1 MSSLT
6 IPCVETGMSKMTT
19 YFLLGIAAILIL
31 TLVEILE
38 SRRRNEFII
47 EKQACE
53 ITRLYQE
60 NNALENNAKDMVREY
75 ENECA

>member
-6 IPCVETGMSKMTT
+6 IPCVETGMNKMTN

-31 TLVEILE
+31 TLVEMVE
-38 SRRRNEFII
+38 YRRRNEFII

-53 ITRLYQE
+53 ITRLYNE
-60 NNALENNAKDMVREY
+60 NNALENKAQDMVREY

>member
-1 MSSLT
+1 
-6 IPCVETGMSKMTT
+6 MTT

-31 TLVEILE
+31 TLIEMVEY
-38 SRRRNEFII
+38 RRRNEFII

-60 NNALENNAKDMVREY
+60 NHALENNAKDMVADY
-75 ENECA
+75 ESQC

>member
-6 IPCVETGMSKMTT
+6 IPCVETGMNKMTT

-31 TLVEILE
+31 TLVEMVE
-38 SRRRNEFII
+38 YRRRKDFII

-53 ITRLYQE
+53 ITRLYNE
-60 NNALENNAKDMVREY
+60 NHALENKAQKMVADY

>member
-1 MSSLT
+1 
-6 IPCVETGMSKMTT
+6 MTN

-31 TLVEILE
+31 TLVEMAE
-38 SRRRNEFII
+38 SRRRKDFII

-60 NNALENNAKDMVREY
+60 SHALENKAQDMVKEY

>member
-1 MSSLT
+1 M
-6 IPCVETGMSKMTT
+6 ID
-19 YFLLGIAAILIL
+19 YILLGIAAILIL

-38 SRRRNEFII
+38 YRRRNEFII

-60 NNALENNAKDMVREY
+60 NHALENNAKDMVADY
-75 ENECA
+75 ESQC

>member
-1 MSSLT
+1 
-6 IPCVETGMSKMTT
+6 MTT
-19 YFLLGIAAILIL
+19 CFLPGIAAILIL
-31 TLVEILE
+31 TLVEMVE
-38 SRRRNEFII
+38 YRRRNEFII

-60 NNALENNAKDMVREY
+60 NHALENNAKDMVREY

>member
-1 MSSLT
+1 
-6 IPCVETGMSKMTT
+6 MTN

-60 NNALENNAKDMVREY
+60 NHALENNAQKMVADY
-75 ENECA
+75 ESQC

>member
-1 MSSLT
+1 M
-6 IPCVETGMSKMTT
+6 ID
-19 YFLLGIAAILIL
+19 YILLGIAAILIL

-60 NNALENNAKDMVREY
+60 NHALENNAKDMVADY
-75 ENECA
+75 ESQC

>member
-1 MSSLT
+1 M
-6 IPCVETGMSKMTT
+6 ID
-19 YFLLGIAAILIL
+19 YILLGIAAILIL

-53 ITRLYQE
+53 ITRLYNE
-60 NNALENNAKDMVREY
+60 NHALENKAQDMKEY

>member
-1 MSSLT
+1 M
-6 IPCVETGMSKMTT
+6 ID
-19 YFLLGIAAILIL
+19 YFLLFLAAILIL
-31 TLVEILE
+31 TLVEMVE
-38 SRRRNEFII
+38 SRRHKDFII

-60 NNALENNAKDMVREY
+60 NNALKNKAQDMKEY

>member
-1 MSSLT
+1 M
-6 IPCVETGMSKMTT
+6 ID

-38 SRRRNEFII
+38 SRRRIFFIF
-47 EKQACE
+47 EKQECE

-60 NNALENNAKDMVREY
+60 NNALKNKAQDMVKEY
-75 ENECA
+75 ENECE

>member
-1 MSSLT
+1 M
-6 IPCVETGMSKMTT
+6 ID
-19 YFLLGIAAILIL
+19 YILLGVAAILLL
-31 TLVEILE
+31 TLGEMVE

-60 NNALENNAKDMVREY
+60 NHALENKAQDMVREY
-75 ENECA
+75 ESQC

>member
-1 MSSLT
+1 
-6 IPCVETGMSKMTT
+6 MTT
-19 YFLLGIAAILIL
+19 CFLLGIAAILIL
-31 TLVEILE
+31 TLVEMAE
-38 SRRRNEFII
+38 SSRRKDFII

-60 NNALENNAKDMVREY
+60 NHALENKAQDMKEY

>member
-1 MSSLT
+1 M
-6 IPCVETGMSKMTT
+6 ID
-19 YFLLGIAAILIL
+19 YILLGIAAILIL

-60 NNALENNAKDMVREY
+60 NHALENKAQDMKEY

>member
-1 MSSLT
+1 M
-6 IPCVETGMSKMTT
+6 ID
-19 YFLLGIAAILIL
+19 YILLGIAAILIL

-60 NNALENNAKDMVREY
+60 NNALENKAQDMKEY

>member
-1 MSSLT
+1 
-6 IPCVETGMSKMTT
+6 MTN

-38 SRRRNEFII
+38 SRRRKDFII
-47 EKQACE
+47 TKQARE

-60 NNALENNAKDMVREY
+60 NNALENKAQKMVADY
-75 ENECA
+75 ENECE

>member
-1 MSSLT
+1 MNN
-6 IPCVETGMSKMTT
+6 MTT
-19 YFLLGIAAILIL
+19 FLLLGIAAILIL
-31 TLVEILE
+31 TLVEMVE

-60 NNALENNAKDMVREY
+60 NHALENNAKDMKEY